1 MIETC
6 GNGLGHRY
14 YVEEFIEGIRTPR
27 HFGDSF
33 DRAIAIYNR
42 LMDASLLATFN
53 ELLAPE

>member
-53 ELLAPE
+53 ERC